1 VGAVR
6 APSELV
12 VGAVRAPDAWV
23 ESEGLS
29 MATMESA
36 RVNQLGLRA
45 RERIRCFEA
54 PKPLD

>member
-6 APSELV
+6 APSALV

-36 RVNQLGLRA
+36 RVNSA
-45 RERIRCFEA
+45 RNESKGKKEVF
-54 PKPLD
+54 